1 MNIIKNITLTFIMAI
16 SLGASTVAFA
26 EEAATNSPAATSVAE
41 TIAHI
46 EKALIEVNKSD
57 FSTARLHL
65 KAARSASEQ
74 ITGNEAIVKQANAHV
89 VQAQILSNSGDVKK
103 SAEELTKALTLYK
116 SL

>member
-1 MNIIKNITLTFIMAI
+1 MNIIKKIALTFIMAI

-26 EEAATNSPAATSVAE
+26 EEAANNPATSVAE

-74 ITGNEAIVKQANAHV
+74 ITGNEAIVKQANANV

>member
-1 MNIIKNITLTFIMAI
+1 MAI
-16 SLGASTVAFA
+16 SLGAISSLAFA
-26 EEAATNSPAATSVAE
+26 EEVVTSSTTHVAE

-46 EKALIEVNKSD
+46 EKALTEVNKSD
-57 FSTARLHL
+57 FSAARLHL

-74 ITGNEAIVKQANAHV
+74 ITGNESIVKQANASV
-89 VQAQILSNSGDVKK
+89 IQAQIQSNSGNVKK

>member
-1 MNIIKNITLTFIMAI
+1 MNIIKKIALTFIMAI

-26 EEAATNSPAATSVAE
+26 EEAATNSPATSVAE

-46 EKALIEVNKSD
+46 EKALVEINKSD
-57 FSTARLHL
+57 FSAARLHL

-74 ITGNEAIVKQANAHV
+74 IVGNEAIVKQANDSV
-89 VQAQILSNSGDVKK
+89 IKAQILSNSGNVKK
-103 SAEELTKALTLYK
+103 SADELANALKLYK